1 MNVFEEVK
9 AKVSPRAAAERFGLQ
24 VSSNGMARCP
34 FHDDRHPSL
43 KLYDD
48 HFYCFGCGATGD
60 VIEFTSKLF
69 GITALEA
76 AKKLKAY
83 IGIQDDKP
91 SIAELLNQLNKEA
104 ENERLCYRVLQ
115 EYLHTL
121 EDWKQR
127 YAPRV
132 PEEEPDDRFAEACR
146 MLDCTQ
152 YMLDVLA
159 VSPAL
164 ERREVVKDMMKDG
177 KIAFLQERLRKI
189 KRRIL

>member
-1 MNVFEEVK
+1 MTIFEMVK
-9 AKVSPRAAAERFGLQ
+9 RSVTTRQAAEYYGFTVNRAGKI
-24 VSSNGMARCP
+24 ACP
-34 FHDDRHPSL
+34 FHDDRTPSM
-43 KLYDD
+43 KVDKR
-48 HFYCFGCGATGD
+48 FYCFGCGANGD

-76 AKKLKAY
+76 AKKLKADT
-83 IGIQDDKP
+83 GLQDDRP

-104 ENERLCYRVLQ
+104 ENERLCFRVLQ

-132 PEEEPDDRFAEACR
+132 PGEEPDDRVAEACR

-164 ERREVVKDMMKDG
+164 ERREAVKDMMKDG
-177 KIAFLQERLRKI
+177 KIALLQERLRKI
-189 KRRIL
+189 KGRIL